1 MSKVKDVVK
10 VVVKDEYI
18 DTGIGIVIQAKALN
32 SVNTSK
38 SRSSIQKVLSG
49 AEVVLNFI
57 KSVKGLFK

>member
-10 VVVKDEYI
+10 AVVKDEYI

-38 SRSSIQKVLSG
+38 SRSSIQQVLSG

>member
-10 VVVKDEYI
+10 SVVKDEYI